1 MDSMPQQE
9 KEYETQKA
17 SKEQRWFAG
26 YIVAGFVL
34 WLAQSN
40 GFDKNT
46 YDTVIIFVIAIL
58 CGVFYHRI
66 KAKIKGKEWLR
77 IVGTFLIIEV
87 IAAILIGFL
96 TAFFK

>member
-1 MDSMPQQE
+1 MDDAPQQ
-9 KEYETQKA
+9 KAEYETQKV
-17 SKEQRWFAG
+17 SKRQRWFAG

-46 YDTVIIFVIAIL
+46 YDAIIILVVAIL
-58 CGVFYHRI
+58 CGIFYHRI

-87 IAAILIGFL
+87 IAAVIIGFL